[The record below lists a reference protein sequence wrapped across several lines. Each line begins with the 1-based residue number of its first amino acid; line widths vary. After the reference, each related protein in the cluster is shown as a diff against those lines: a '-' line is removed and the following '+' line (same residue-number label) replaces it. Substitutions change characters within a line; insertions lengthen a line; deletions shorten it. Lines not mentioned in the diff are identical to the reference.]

1 MLMRH
6 RAIAIFRTQMTVP
19 RQRNRP
25 PLTLIA
31 NSQEWHSRSLESIL
45 GPHGYAVLRA
55 YTGKQ
60 ALERAVEAR
69 PDLIFVDTDL
79 PDRDGFDVV
88 KALRENPHVSP
99 STPIIMTSPGHTSRQ
114 RRLEALRAGAWDYI
128 GAAIDGEELP
138 LRLDAMV
145 RAKMEADRV
154 REEGLLDELTGLYNL
169 RGLARRA
176 REVGSQAFR
185 HKEPLACIVVT
196 PMTGEHAANAEQ
208 IIEELARVLRSTGR
222 SSDVIGTLGPGE
234 FAIVAGGTDSAGAER
249 LAERLAEAAA
259 VIFGTQNVNVAVG
272 YDAVPNY
279 SESPIDPSDMLSRAS
294 AAMRRSRADA
304 KPGKRLSVS
313 RFEPTLN

>member
-1 MLMRH
+1 
-6 RAIAIFRTQMTVP
+6 MTEP
-19 RQRNRP
+19 RPRVRP

-31 NSQEWHSRSLESIL
+31 NSHEWHSRSLESVL

-60 ALERAVEAR
+60 ALERAVEAH

-79 PDRDGFDVV
+79 PDRDGFEVV
-88 KALRENPHVSP
+88 RELRAHPHVSP

-114 RRLEALRAGAWDYI
+114 RRLDALRAGAWDYI

-138 LRLDAMV
+138 LRLESLV
-145 RAKMEADRV
+145 RAKLEADRV

-196 PMTGEHAANAEQ
+196 PMMGDQPQATEQ
-208 IIEELARVLRSTGR
+208 VIEELARILRATGR

-249 LAERLAEAAA
+249 LAERLADAAGR
-259 VIFGTQNVNVAVG
+259 IFGGDDVRVAVG
-272 YDAVPNY
+272 YDVVPNY
-279 SESPIDPSDMLSRAS
+279 SESPIDPTDMLSRAS
-294 AAMRRSRADA
+294 AAMRRSQQEAQYGR
-304 KPGKRLSVS
+304 RLHLRRST
-313 RFEPTLN
+313 PTLN